1 MCGGSVHEQERRL
14 GRSILF
20 EATPERES
28 FKGRYHRHGVQ
39 STAAIAGHP
48 IHPMLI
54 VFPVAFLIGAFGTD
68 IAFLITQD
76 PFWAQGSYWLLIA
89 GIVTALMAAVPGM
102 IDFVTIDR
110 VRNVWVSWAHMV
122 ANLIVVGL
130 ALINVGVR
138 LDDPAAGAQD
148 WGIWLSG
155 TQTALLLFSGWLGGE
170 LSYRYRI
177 GAIQDD
183 SPKAEQFHVEV
194 DRADAAQSY
203 GRRSGSGSL

>member
-1 MCGGSVHEQERRL
+1 M
-14 GRSILF
+14 
-20 EATPERES
+20 
-28 FKGRYHRHGVQ
+28 GRYHRHGVQ

-48 IHPMLI
+48 LHHMLI

-89 GIVTALMAAVPGM
+89 GIVTALVAAVPGL

-122 ANLIVVGL
+122 ANLVVVAL

-138 LDDPAAGAQD
+138 LDDPAAGAQG

-155 TQTALLLFSGWLGGE
+155 IQTARLMFSGWLGGE
-170 LSYRYRI
+170 LAYRYGI
-177 GAIQDD
+177 GAIQDY

-194 DRADAAQSY
+194 DRADVAQSY
-203 GRRSGSGSL
+203 GRRSGSGNL

>member
-1 MCGGSVHEQERRL
+1 MGL
-14 GRSILF
+14 
-20 EATPERES
+20 
-28 FKGRYHRHGVQ
+28 YHRHGVQ

-48 IHPMLI
+48 LHHMLI

-68 IAFLITQD
+68 IAFLATQD
-76 PFWAQGSYWLLIA
+76 AFWAQVSYWLLIA
-89 GIVTALMAAVPGM
+89 GIVTALVAAIPGM

-122 ANLIVVGL
+122 ANLVVVAL

-138 LDDPAAGAQD
+138 LDDPAAGVQG

-155 TQTALLLFSGWLGGE
+155 IQTALLLFSGWLGGE
-170 LSYRYRI
+170 LAYRYGI
-177 GAIQDD
+177 GAIRDY

-194 DRADAAQSY
+194 DRADVAGSY
-203 GRRSGSGSL
+203 GRRTGSGGA